1 MTFTLPLTSWLGD
14 GQLDGRAAGVRAQ
27 AERRGGSIQAASTIW
42 DLMIM
47 NAIRAGACTKQE
59 TKPRCGVHHLLPFTC
74 PRSMEA
80 TRCCSHP
87 ENLSVRPAGRGS
99 KQEKERTSKKSSN
112 TTGTISLPSL
122 AHTRLCHRRCPQ
134 SVPQCPAAAAR
145 LLGFLQQGLTGR
157 NLTVM
162 QRLNAT
168 ALPIPAGLLTAVPC
182 CAFLGLPCCWK
193 RQLSVQPQLSKI
205 AIMVII
211 MPQSKH
217 R

>member
-1 MTFTLPLTSWLGD
+1 MWRAPSPTLHMPL
-14 GQLDGRAAGVRAQ
+14 VN
-27 AERRGGSIQAASTIW
+27 GS
-42 DLMIM
+42 DEM
-47 NAIRAGACTKQE
+47 
-59 TKPRCGVHHLLPFTC
+59 LLP
-74 PRSMEA
+74 PREPLRTSCWE
-80 TRCCSHP
+80 R
-87 ENLSVRPAGRGS
+87 RGS

-134 SVPQCPAAAAR
+134 SVPQCPAAAAH

-211 MPQSKH
+211 MPQSKQ